1 MPANL
6 QDTFLFQMRQGKL
19 PASIYLM
26 NGFLLKGVV
35 KGFDAFTVLIEG
47 QDGRPSCVYK
57 HAISTISPAVDPP
70 QGFMPELLRIS
81 TQAPAAP
88 PCPPAPRRGGPA
100 ATGQASAETRPGQ
113 EEPLS

>member
-35 KGFDAFTVLIEG
+35 KGFDAFTVLIEA

-70 QGFMPELLRIS
+70 EGFMQELLRLS

-88 PCPPAPRRGGPA
+88 PCPPAARRAGPPA
-100 ATGQASAETRPGQ
+100 PGSGSGQPGSGK
-113 EEPLS
+113 EESLS